1 MTKYDSGEG
10 LNMNPEQKPQ
20 HGVFP
25 SSLNEKGPTTFG
37 ITTTPPLPETGKH
50 YGDERDKV
58 FEPSERTAPP
68 ERPKFWD
75 KEPVKE
81 SLIQRM
87 VNNLYLRLVLA
98 GAGAYVAGYAVNE
111 AYQNIP
117 AVRQPADRALETVG
131 LKAIVPSTFDNKAE
145 ATVLGRNNSFYVT
158 PEEYKEKGPPTV
170 EGERVNV
177 PFFIRFNDGKERI
190 MYIKKTG
197 YAGGASWEISGDLQ
211 GGELLSPS
219 PKDGDISIGG
229 GNWGFPVLYKPGF
242 SFSGWTIT
250 NVSGV
255 DAKGRKFGIQIET
268 GALQTSKDLNLQSE
282 IYTVPGTDIKRPT
295 NSAKGHIRGFA
306 SIGTLL
312 DNKPVVIF
320 SGIEGG
326 LVVPT
331 DISTTPT
338 GQAYVLK

>member
-58 FEPSERTAPP
+58 FEPPARTAPP

-177 PFFIRFNDGKERI
+177 PFFIRFNDGKEHIISVKRSDS
-190 MYIKKTG
+190 G
-197 YAGGASWEISGDLQ
+197 NFAWNISGDLK
-211 GGELLSPS
+211 GGELLVPARE
-219 PKDGDISIGG
+219 DGEISGG
-229 GNWGFPVLYKPGF
+229 GGSGGFGYIYKPGMIFQNF
-242 SFSGWTIT
+242 SSWRIGLADGRGGKIGFIIT
-250 NVSGV
+250 
-255 DAKGRKFGIQIET
+255 T
-268 GALQTSKDLNLQSE
+268 GALQVSKDLDLQQD
-282 IYTVPGTDIKRPT
+282 GRA
-295 NSAKGHIRGFA
+295 NSVYGPVRGFA
-306 SIGTLL
+306 PIGTLL
-312 DNKPVVIF
+312 DNNPVFIA
-320 SGIEGG
+320 SDTISPEGKMNG
-326 LVVPT
+326 AYT
-331 DISTTPT
+331 DIATIPT
-338 GQAYVLK
+338 MQAYVLR